1 MPSQMQIARL
11 VCIPIEL
18 PVRPDVVITSS
29 LGTHAV
35 SRYLLV
41 RVETDAGLSGIGEAT
56 VTPVWSGETAVGA
69 RHLIEEYLAPALIG
83 RDPTDVA
90 GALAVMDRAA
100 FGNPFTKAA
109 VEMGLLDL
117 WGQRE
122 RRPVFDLLGGA
133 VTLPSGGTRPLA
145 LPIRF
150 SLAAGTPEATA
161 ALAAQRVREGFRTIK
176 VKVGT
181 DPAADVA
188 RVRAVRE
195 AIGPEVGLT
204 VDANGGWSAE
214 DAIRAVREMAPLD
227 LRLVEQPTPR
237 DDLAAM
243 ARVRRAIEVPIMADE
258 SVFTIADAR
267 EVVRREAADV
277 ISIYPGKNGG
287 ILRCRQIAEMAVDAG
302 IACAIGSNLELD
314 VATAAMCHLAVA
326 TPNVAADRFPGDLL
340 GPLYYAASVV
350 EHPIQYCGGTVHCPE
365 GPGLGVSLR
374 AEWSGG

>member
-1 MPSQMQIARL
+1 MLIARL
-11 VCIPIEL
+11 VCIPVEL
-18 PVRPDVVITSS
+18 RVRPEVVITSA

-35 SRYLLV
+35 SRYLLN
-41 RVETDAGLSGIGEAT
+41 RVETDVGLSGIGEAT
-56 VTPVWSGETAVGA
+56 VSPVWSGETAVGA
-69 RHLIEEYLAPALIG
+69 RCLIEEHLAPALLG
-83 RDPTDVA
+83 RDPTDAA
-90 GALAVMDRAA
+90 GALDAMDRAA

-109 VEMGLLDL
+109 VEMALLDL
-117 WGQRE
+117 WGQLAQ
-122 RRPVFDLLGGA
+122 RPVYDLLGGA
-133 VTLPSGGTRPLA
+133 CRPLA

-161 ALAAQRVREGFRTIK
+161 ALAARRVREGFRTIK

-181 DPAADVA
+181 DPTADVA

-195 AIGPEVGLT
+195 AIGAEVGLT

-227 LRLVEQPTPR
+227 LRLVEQPTAR
-237 DDLAAM
+237 DDLEAM
-243 ARVRRAIEVPIMADE
+243 ARVRRAIEVPVMADE

-277 ISIYPGKNGG
+277 ISLYPGKNGG
-287 ILRCRQIAEMAVDAG
+287 VLRCRQIAELAADAR

-314 VATAAMCHLAVA
+314 IATAAMCHLAVA

-340 GPLYYAASVV
+340 GPLYYADSVV
-350 EHPIQYCGGTVHCPE
+350 QQPIRYSGGVIHCPE

-374 AEWSGG
+374 PAYL

>member
-1 MPSQMQIARL
+1 MPIKQL

-18 PVRPDVVITSS
+18 RVRPAVVITSA

-35 SRYLLV
+35 SRYLLI
-41 RVETDAGLSGIGEAT
+41 RVETDAGLSGLGEAT
-56 VTPVWSGETAVGA
+56 VAPVWSGETAVGA
-69 RHLIEEYLAPALIG
+69 RHLIEQYLEPVLLG

-90 GALAVMDRAA
+90 GALDAMDRAA

-109 VEMGLLDL
+109 VEMALLDL
-117 WGQRE
+117 WGQFE
-122 RRPVFDLLGGA
+122 QRPVYDLLGGA
-133 VTLPSGGTRPLA
+133 CRPLA

-161 ALAAQRVREGFRTIK
+161 ALAAQRVQEGFRTIK

-195 AIGPEVGLT
+195 AIGVEVGLT

-227 LRLVEQPTPR
+227 LRLVEQPTAR
-237 DDLAAM
+237 DDLDAM
-243 ARVRRAIEVPIMADE
+243 ARVRRAVEVPVMADE
-258 SVFTIADAR
+258 SVFTLADAR

-287 ILRCRQIAEMAVDAG
+287 VLRCRQIAELAADAG
-302 IACAIGSNLELD
+302 VVCAIGSNLELD
-314 VATAAMCHLAVA
+314 IATAAMCHLAIA

-340 GPLYYAASVV
+340 GPLYYADPVV
-350 EHPIQYCGGTVHCPE
+350 RQPIRYSGGMVHCPE

-374 AEWSGG
+374 PEWSRACD